1 MDLKNDLIKIR
12 LEKEEKLKELGI
24 NTRPDK
30 YTTTHS
36 IKEAMTLPEAVSY
49 THLTLPTKL
58 EV

>member
-36 IKEAMTLPEAVSY
+36 IKEAMLRLNED
-49 THLTLPTKL
+49 
-58 EV
+58 